1 MRLKFLQADEDI
13 GEFVAYLYEQ
23 GYALTH
29 GCRKMRDI
37 VMDPVTAVYE
47 LRHDLHRGF
56 GVYYI
61 VDAAGTRILAMVSC
75 CAQSHPS
82 KLGRQGRSA
91 GVIGHIDKE
100 NEREKEL
107 MRQLRSYFRKHYK
120 FLRYNGGARMSC
132 HFGPHYQ
139 QTEAA
144 FFADPRTE
152 DLCTG
157 HLCLVCPAGRA
168 ELEQERA
175 VHALNQL
182 DTQNIRVT
190 LRPYW
195 PNPALAQLDIPFE
208 YFAPSFSEKAYSA
221 VFSPLSYDGK
231 IRFGTGSNTCFFR
244 NRLTPDNLA
253 DQAEANCIDLLLQKS
268 WGEWKL

>member
-1 MRLKFLQADEDI
+1 MRLEFLQADEDI

-29 GCRKMRDI
+29 GCRQMRDV

-47 LRHDLHRGF
+47 LRYDLHRGG

-61 VDAAGTRILAMVSC
+61 VDAAGTRILAMDSC

-139 QTEAA
+139 QMEAA

-152 DLCTG
+152 GLCTG

-175 VHALNQL
+175 VDALNQL

-195 PNPALAQLDIPFE
+195 PNPILAQLDIPFE

-231 IRFGTGSNTCFFR
+231 IRFGTGGNTCFFR

-253 DQAEANCIDLLLQKS
+253 NQAEANCIDLLLQKP

>member
-1 MRLKFLQADEDI
+1 M
-13 GEFVAYLYEQ
+13 
-23 GYALTH
+23 
-29 GCRKMRDI
+29 
-37 VMDPVTAVYE
+37 
-47 LRHDLHRGF
+47 
-56 GVYYI
+56 
-61 VDAAGTRILAMVSC
+61 
-75 CAQSHPS
+75 
-82 KLGRQGRSA
+82 
-91 GVIGHIDKE
+91 
-100 NEREKEL
+100 
-107 MRQLRSYFRKHYK
+107 
-120 FLRYNGGARMSC
+120 
-132 HFGPHYQ
+132 
-139 QTEAA
+139 EAA

-157 HLCLVCPAGRA
+157 QLCLVCPAGRA

-175 VHALNQL
+175 VDALNQL

-195 PNPALAQLDIPFE
+195 PNPVLAQLDIPFE

-231 IRFGTGSNTCFFR
+231 IRFGTGGNTCFFR

-253 DQAEANCIDLLLQKS
+253 NQAEANCIDLLLQKP

>member
-1 MRLKFLQADEDI
+1 MGLEFLQADEDI
-13 GEFVAYLYEQ
+13 AEFVAYLYEQ

-29 GCRKMRDI
+29 GCGQMRDA
-37 VMDPVTAVYE
+37 VMDRITAVYE

-61 VDAAGTRILAMVSC
+61 VDAAGTRILAMDSC

-100 NEREKEL
+100 KEREKAL
-107 MRQLRSYFRKHYK
+107 MRQLRSYFRRNYK
-120 FLRYNGGARMSC
+120 FQRYNGGARMSC

-139 QTEAA
+139 QMEAE
-144 FFADPRTE
+144 FFADPRAE

-157 HLCLVCPAGRA
+157 HLCLVCPAGR
-168 ELEQERA
+168 EEKERERA
-175 VHALNQL
+175 LHALNQL
-182 DTQNIRVT
+182 DTQNIQVT

-195 PNPALAQLDIPFE
+195 PKPALAQLDIPFE
-208 YFAPSFSEKAYSA
+208 YFAPSFSEETYTSVLSA
-221 VFSPLSYDGK
+221 LSYNGR
-231 IRFGTGSNTCFFR
+231 IRFGTAGNVCFFR
-244 NRLTPDNLA
+244 NNLIPEKLT
-253 DQAEANCIDLLLQKS
+253 DQPEGNCIDLLLQKP
-268 WGEWKL
+268 WKRP